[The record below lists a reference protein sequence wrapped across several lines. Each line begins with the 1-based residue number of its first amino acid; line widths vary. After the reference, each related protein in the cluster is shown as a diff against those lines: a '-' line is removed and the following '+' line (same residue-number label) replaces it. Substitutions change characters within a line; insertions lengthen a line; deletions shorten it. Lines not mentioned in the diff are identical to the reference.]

1 MLFLVDG
8 EVTARVSGMP
18 WKQFVETRIM
28 KPLQMDT
35 SAASLEGIDYQKTI
49 ATPHSTEGNTNQIR
63 TIPLYKKII
72 NGTAGGILSNVD
84 DKSKWMIMQL
94 NQGTYG
100 DNLEKQHFPKDRQK
114 EM

>member
-1 MLFLVDG
+1 LLFLVDG

-72 NGTAGGILSNVD
+72 NGQQTAFYQTLMTRVNG
-84 DKSKWMIMQL
+84 
-94 NQGTYG
+94 
-100 DNLEKQHFPKDRQK
+100 
-114 EM
+114 